1 MEQDLVT
8 RTRSAQHA
16 VERARHIVEQN
27 NELVDKIHENFGQQ
41 TWPEDQTHQQELP
54 LKGNREER
62 LSYLTYDPE
71 YKISTGSRF
80 KNYFKEI
87 FKSIN

>member
-16 VERARHIVEQN
+16 VERARAIVEQN
-27 NELVDKIHENFGQQ
+27 NELVDKIHQSFGQKV
-41 TWPEDQTHQQELP
+41 WEEEKCLQQELP
-54 LKGNREER
+54 LKEGQNEV
-62 LSYLTYDPE
+62 LTSINFDPE
-71 YKISTGSRF
+71 FKISTGSRF
-80 KNYFKEI
+80 RNYFKEI